1 MEKETNQRKEEIME
15 IDKLVGYLREEL
27 NTPYTWT
34 VSYPPYASNMVKV
47 ENEPEEEDGN
57 EEQENN
63 FPDQVFFD
71 DILDD
76 VKHVIYNDPATI
88 VTFKDGT
95 KVCVKTC
102 SSDKFDKEIGLVYA
116 LVKRL
121 YADDVDEN
129 GYLKATGL
137 GEKIRKIVKD
147 GFDQKEQLAKRK
159 AKKEAAREAKKE
171 ANKTAK

>member
-1 MEKETNQRKEEIME
+1 MIINNNLIEALKAFDDALPDGNLACGN
-15 IDKLVGYLREEL
+15 DGY
-27 NTPYTWT
+27 TYT
-34 VSYPPYASNMVKV
+34 VSCPPYCCKTKCDD
-47 ENEPEEEDGN
+47 EGGEEEK
-57 EEQENN
+57 ENN

-147 GFDQKEQLAKRK
+147 GFDQKEQARKRK
-159 AKKEAAREAKKE
+159 AKKDAAREAKKQDE
-171 ANKTAK
+171 ENPT